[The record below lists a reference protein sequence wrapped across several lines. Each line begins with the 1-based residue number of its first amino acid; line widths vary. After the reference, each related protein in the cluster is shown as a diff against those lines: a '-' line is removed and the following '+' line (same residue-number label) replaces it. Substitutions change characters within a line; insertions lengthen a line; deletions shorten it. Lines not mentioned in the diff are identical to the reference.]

1 MINELITRM
10 KRLNNGCIFINLI
23 DESFFF
29 LIIWLFFVKFLTK
42 NYAGGSQMAFAL
54 NKIMLIGRLGKD
66 AETRFTTNN
75 VSVTNFTM
83 ATDYSYKGKNGDW
96 VNETTWHNIVSF
108 NLSDYF
114 KDNLKKGK
122 KFYVEGR
129 LSKRDYTDKDGVKR
143 YSTEVITERLI
154 PLEPSSESSS
164 SEQESTSVEPVV
176 GNEND
181 DLPF

>member
-1 MINELITRM
+1 
-10 KRLNNGCIFINLI
+10 
-23 DESFFF
+23 
-29 LIIWLFFVKFLTK
+29 
-42 NYAGGSQMAFAL
+42 MAFAL
-54 NKIMLIGRLGKD
+54 NKIMLIGRLGRD

-75 VSVTNFTM
+75 VSVTNFSL
-83 ATDYSYKGKNGDW
+83 ATDYRYKGKNGDW

-114 KDNLKKGK
+114 KENLKKGK

-129 LSKRDYTDKDGVKR
+129 LTKRDYTDKDGNKR
-143 YSTEVITERLI
+143 FNTEVISERLI

-164 SEQESTSVEPVV
+164 DSDEQTTEPNVV
-176 GNEND
+176 DDNE